1 MARANSSTCGS
12 YIAGRKLETPNG
24 RWNGAGMGGK
34 EMWPPVGI
42 WEPLLRF
49 IGVGILWT
57 WGIIHG
63 KASLSGPVYKMRQ
76 GWQRWR
82 PSTTEPSCLN
92 MRLSHLTYPKCQEQP
107 FSTKTQD
114 WHGIEEH
121 RTTIVFSA
129 FSGNENDFFSLLKLT
144 IEDFISMRWLI
155 HRTLLWTTEPRSWE
169 WLQNRRITLDRC
181 LRSHGNILFIQQFP
195 ESHTILCLVLLD
207 ENTRITFSF
216 INDSTLD
223 ERCRW
228 KSATSVCCIH
238 FSAGST
244 YSSCLMMLIHSATF
258 TDKCVFGYI
267 HHPEW
272 VFLMSHPLA
281 CFTLSS
287 MR

>member
-1 MARANSSTCGS
+1 
-12 YIAGRKLETPNG
+12 
-24 RWNGAGMGGK
+24 
-34 EMWPPVGI
+34 MWSPVWI

-92 MRLSHLTYPKCQEQP
+92 MRLSHLTYPRCQEQP
-107 FSTKTQD
+107 FSIKIRD
-114 WHGIEEH
+114 WHSIAEH
-121 RTTIVFSA
+121 RAQLSFSISVPSPCLQY
-129 FSGNENDFFSLLKLT
+129 FQEMRMISSSKMYYF
-144 IEDFISMRWLI
+144 EDFISMHWLT
-155 HRTLLWTTEPRSWE
+155 HCTLLWTTEPCSWE
-169 WLQNRRITLDRC
+169 LLQTRHQTLDSC
-181 LRSHGNILFIQQFP
+181 LRSHGNILFIQQFS
-195 ESHTILCLVLLD
+195 ESHTILYLVLLD
-207 ENTRITFSF
+207 ENTRITFNF
-216 INDSTLD
+216 INDGTLD
-223 ERCRW
+223 ERCWW

-267 HHPEW
+267 HHSEW

-287 MR
+287 IR